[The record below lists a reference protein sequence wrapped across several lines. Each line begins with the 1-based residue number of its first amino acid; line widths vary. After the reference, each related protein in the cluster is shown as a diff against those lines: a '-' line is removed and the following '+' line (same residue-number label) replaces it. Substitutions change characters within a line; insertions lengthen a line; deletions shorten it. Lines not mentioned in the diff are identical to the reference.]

1 MWNAGHRRLCTISPR
16 TIGAKHRPELSQL
29 WLAGLLV
36 FGLSCAVSG
45 CSTLESLEG
54 TPKPSAP
61 VTPAPPAPD
70 TKLHARVQVPKQK
83 PKPPVTETREADT
96 HEPEPPP
103 APKVVA
109 SIDPNN
115 LIGLDPN
122 SVQKLLGAP
131 TNIGYGSPSI
141 VWTYSGSGC
150 MFQVI
155 FYPDI
160 KTANFHALKFLASD
174 GAGGHADETC
184 IHNLLAL
191 RNNGPA

>member
-1 MWNAGHRRLCTISPR
+1 MWNAGRKRLPTVSRRV
-16 TIGAKHRPELSQL
+16 AQFHPEMSQL

-36 FGLSCAVSG
+36 LALGFGVGG
-45 CSTLESLEG
+45 CSIFEA
-54 TPKPSAP
+54 PKPDASP
-61 VTPAPPAPD
+61 QAPPPD
-70 TKLHARVQVPKQK
+70 TKSHAHAQQIPKQK
-83 PKPPVTETREADT
+83 PKPPPPIPDLREADT

-103 APKVVA
+103 PPKVA
-109 SIDPNN
+109 SIDPNS
-115 LIGLDPN
+115 LIGLDPP

-131 TNIGYGSPSI
+131 ANIRTGNPSI
-141 VWTYSGSGC
+141 IWTYAGTGC
-150 MFQVI
+150 VFQVI

-184 IHNLLAL
+184 IHNLLVL